1 MFFKTKQIDHIYNKL
16 SRKNES
22 LNLFDIEFSEG
33 EFIAKE
39 VVRTTM
45 LHIKLEDEIA
55 TFTLDREGFLE
66 RFYAFAGYKDIP
78 ILTPTRTSFSASS
91 NGLVI

>member
-1 MFFKTKQIDHIYNKL
+1 MMQKMIKMSKFLEGFVFFRTKQIDHIYNKL
-16 SRKNES
+16 SNKKET

-45 LHIKLEDEIA
+45 LYI
-55 TFTLDREGFLE
+55 
-66 RFYAFAGYKDIP
+66 
-78 ILTPTRTSFSASS
+78 
-91 NGLVI
+91 